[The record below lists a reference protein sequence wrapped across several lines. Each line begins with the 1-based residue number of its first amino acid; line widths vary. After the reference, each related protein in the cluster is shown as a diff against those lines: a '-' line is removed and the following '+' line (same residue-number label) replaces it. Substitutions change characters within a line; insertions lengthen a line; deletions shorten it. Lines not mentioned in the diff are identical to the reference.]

1 MRFAERVALVTG
13 ASQGIGRAT
22 AEAFAREGARVAL
35 ISNDPERGHAIEKD
49 LTRAGHQARFFAA
62 DVSDESQVRAVVAA
76 VLDAWQQLDILVN
89 NAGIYLQ
96 ADAIGTTLDDWN
108 RIMAVNLTSS
118 YLFTRYAG
126 AHMVERGRGVIVNV
140 SSEAGRVG
148 IKGQVAYNVSK
159 AGMISLTQSCAV
171 DFADRGVRVNCVCP
185 GTTFTPLVAAALQ
198 NSDDP
203 AGTRRQLE
211 SARPLD
217 RLGTPD
223 EIAAAILYM
232 ASDEAGYTTGAVL
245 SVDGGYTA
253 Q

>member
-1 MRFAERVALVTG
+1 MRFGERVALVTG

-22 AEAFAREGARVAL
+22 AEALAREGARVAL
-35 ISNDPERGHAIEKD
+35 ISNDPGRGHAIEKD
-49 LTRAGHQARFFAA
+49 LTSAGHQARFFAA
-62 DVSDESQVRAVVAA
+62 DVSDESQVRAAVAA
-76 VLDAWQQLDILVN
+76 VLEAWQQIDILVN

-96 ADAIGTTLDDWN
+96 ADAIGTALDDWH
-108 RIMAVNLTSS
+108 RIMAVNLTSA

-126 AHMVERGRGVIVNV
+126 AHMVERERGVIVNV

-185 GTTFTPLVAAALQ
+185 GTTFTPLVEAALQ
-198 NSDDP
+198 NSGDP

-217 RLGTPD
+217 RLGTSD